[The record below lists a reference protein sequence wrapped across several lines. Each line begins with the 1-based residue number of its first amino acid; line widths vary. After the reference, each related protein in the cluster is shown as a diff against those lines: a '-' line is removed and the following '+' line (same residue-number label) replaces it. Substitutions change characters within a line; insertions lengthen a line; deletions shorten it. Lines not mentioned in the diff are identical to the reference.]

1 MEVGKEQAT
10 EITDYYQREVHVS
23 VEEASFTSGQV
34 GERKLME
41 LRLVCFFFS
50 SSCNIGGSNWS
61 SVKCS

>member
-41 LRLVCFFFS
+41 LRLVCFFFRVRV
-50 SSCNIGGSNWS
+50 ILAAQTGLQ
-61 SVKCS
+61 